1 MKAAYAILRNGKIFL
16 QSYSKATTGL
26 WIATG
31 PVHVVGGDCE
41 AELSERIRG
50 VLAGSEV
57 DVPHPSQSEWKLIQ
71 APMLQA
77 VGVKSWAT
85 LGKGAK
91 SVGLECES
99 ELVRMVPTSDYW
111 NKGGRALKDQT
122 IECELSSAELGHKLV
137 TAFEACS

>member
-1 MKAAYAILRNGKIFL
+1 MILL

-26 WIATG
+26 WIATC

-41 AELSERIRG
+41 AELSEGIRA
-50 VLAGSEV
+50 VLADSTV
-57 DVPHPSQSEWKLIQ
+57 DVPHSCQSEWKSIQ

-91 SVGLECES
+91 SVGLECDS
-99 ELVRMVPTSDYW
+99 ALVRMVPTSDYW

-122 IECELSSAELGHKLV
+122 IECALSSAELGHRLV
-137 TAFEACS
+137 TTFEACS